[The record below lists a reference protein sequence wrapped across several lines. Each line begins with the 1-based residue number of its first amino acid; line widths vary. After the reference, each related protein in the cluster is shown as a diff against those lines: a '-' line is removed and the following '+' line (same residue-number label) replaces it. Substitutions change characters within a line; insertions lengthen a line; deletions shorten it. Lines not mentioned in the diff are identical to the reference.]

1 MFFKTFVQRRSRRL
15 IFIIIGYFLLILNSA
30 TTIEAAGKDIAFLNL
45 CRYGT
50 LDEIKAALDEGAD
63 PNSVFN
69 GKYQPGLTPLMHAA
83 EFNSNPDVLDAL
95 VKGGAD
101 VHDDIHGKTVL
112 QHAIRNE
119 NRNVL
124 RRILEIGVGAHEMV
138 DAIDYAYSNC
148 ELDVIQ
154 MLLEASTGIK
164 VIGIDEKTSFDE
176 WEYKVIDV
184 QVYQILSDVFED
196 HRARGS
202 RQLGDFFRVED
213 RHGNIFDFD
222 SGTSLAHHHMFKTDT
237 WHYKNIG
244 PTFTAIIPVAFDDPK
259 EAEVLFL
266 SPREEEKSRRDQTKI
281 VYVNLKN
288 TTAKSSVK
296 TTNSKSPYVEN
307 VAARE
312 SEVKTREEEE
322 VKLPDSVSQLDGVIL
337 DAVGR
342 EWPFKKILERA
353 EKGVSEMQFLA
364 GWGYDYGMPGLKIDY
379 KKAAYWY
386 EKSAGQGNAKAMAML
401 GHLYNNG
408 MGLVKDEE
416 EALKLWKQSLPGLER
431 GTKKEDPYS
440 MLILGGLLL
449 HGRLGEKDPGKA
461 FDLFTKAAELGLP
474 VAMNNIGLMFY
485 EGNGVEQD
493 YARAMEWFKKAAELG
508 YPEAMYNI
516 GWMFYKGNGVEQ
528 DYARAMEWFKKAA
541 ELGYPAAMYNIG
553 WMFEKGNGVGQD
565 YARAME
571 WYKKAAELGLPE
583 AMNSIGWMFEKGNGV
598 EQDFDKAVEWYEKA
612 NALEDSSKVK
622 PKGEIRIA
630 KGIPYDARWQY
641 SYIVDFYRDNVK
653 ALWKLEEIFELPVWT
668 VVWEPGLGSLPFAVV
683 FQGFFTNREGTIRKI
698 FIFFSVFPERGTEI
712 LGIRHAFDG
721 DFSFRGG
728 LPGWLEYELEKFEG
742 ESSVKEQRENKVTT
756 GQEVVSDEFLEA
768 LDTVSET
775 LDEIIF
781 GNTNV
786 DEKQTNLK
794 KENEGKLPGEREFP
808 LAGRISASHANIR
821 SGHSILTE
829 RIANLP
835 RGKDV
840 TVLDNWV
847 SDTDQEGILKNDVT
861 LQVDGRK
868 KTFGKGKAVSIL
880 QYDASRKKFLLS
892 LQDKNNTV
900 TGWVTEENVKSL
912 KGLVWYKIATP
923 EGTTGWVL
931 GEFLAFK

>member
-101 VHDDIHGKTVL
+101 VHDDIHGNTVL

-196 HRARGS
+196 HKARGS

-449 HGRLGEKDPGKA
+449 QDRLGEKDPGKA

-474 VAMNNIGLMFY
+474 AAMNNIGLMF
-485 EGNGVEQD
+485 E
-493 YARAMEWFKKAAELG
+493 
-508 YPEAMYNI
+508 
-516 GWMFYKGNGVEQ
+516 KGNGVE
-528 DYARAMEWFKKAA
+528 
-541 ELGYPAAMYNIG
+541 
-553 WMFEKGNGVGQD
+553 QD

-571 WYKKAAELGLPE
+571 WYKKAAELGYPV
-583 AMNSIGWMFEKGNGV
+583 AMYNIGWMFEKGNGV

-742 ESSVKEQRENKVTT
+742 ESSVKEQREN
-756 GQEVVSDEFLEA
+756 
-768 LDTVSET
+768 
-775 LDEIIF
+775 
-781 GNTNV
+781 
-786 DEKQTNLK
+786 
-794 KENEGKLPGEREFP
+794 
-808 LAGRISASHANIR
+808 
-821 SGHSILTE
+821 
-829 RIANLP
+829 
-835 RGKDV
+835 
-840 TVLDNWV
+840 
-847 SDTDQEGILKNDVT
+847 
-861 LQVDGRK
+861 
-868 KTFGKGKAVSIL
+868 
-880 QYDASRKKFLLS
+880 
-892 LQDKNNTV
+892 
-900 TGWVTEENVKSL
+900 
-912 KGLVWYKIATP
+912 
-923 EGTTGWVL
+923 
-931 GEFLAFK
+931 

>member
-101 VHDDIHGKTVL
+101 VHDDIHGNTVL

-196 HRARGS
+196 HKARGS

-449 HGRLGEKDPGKA
+449 QDRLGEKDPGKA

-474 VAMNNIGLMFY
+474 AAMNNIGL
-485 EGNGVEQD
+485 
-493 YARAMEWFKKAAELG
+493 
-508 YPEAMYNI
+508 
-516 GWMFYKGNGVEQ
+516 
-528 DYARAMEWFKKAA
+528 
-541 ELGYPAAMYNIG
+541 
-553 WMFEKGNGVGQD
+553 
-565 YARAME
+565 
-571 WYKKAAELGLPE
+571 
-583 AMNSIGWMFEKGNGV
+583 MFEKGNGV

-742 ESSVKEQRENKVTT
+742 ESSVKEQREN
-756 GQEVVSDEFLEA
+756 
-768 LDTVSET
+768 
-775 LDEIIF
+775 
-781 GNTNV
+781 
-786 DEKQTNLK
+786 
-794 KENEGKLPGEREFP
+794 
-808 LAGRISASHANIR
+808 
-821 SGHSILTE
+821 
-829 RIANLP
+829 
-835 RGKDV
+835 
-840 TVLDNWV
+840 
-847 SDTDQEGILKNDVT
+847 
-861 LQVDGRK
+861 
-868 KTFGKGKAVSIL
+868 
-880 QYDASRKKFLLS
+880 
-892 LQDKNNTV
+892 
-900 TGWVTEENVKSL
+900 
-912 KGLVWYKIATP
+912 
-923 EGTTGWVL
+923 
-931 GEFLAFK
+931 

>member
-101 VHDDIHGKTVL
+101 VHDDIHGNTVL

-196 HRARGS
+196 HKARGS

-449 HGRLGEKDPGKA
+449 QDRLGEKDPGKA

-516 GWMFYKGNGVEQ
+516 GWMFYEGNGVEQDYARAMEWFKKAAELGYPVAMNNIGLMFYDGNGVEQDYARAMEWFKKAAELGLPVAMSNIGWMFCDGNGVEQDYARAMEWFKKAAELGYPAAMHNIGWMFEKGNGVEQ

-541 ELGYPAAMYNIG
+541 ELGYPAAMNNIG
-553 WMFEKGNGVGQD
+553 SMFYHGNGVEQD

-571 WYKKAAELGLPE
+571 WFKKAAELGYPVAMYNIGWMFYEGNGVEQDYARAMEWFKKAAELGYPE

-742 ESSVKEQRENKVTT
+742 ESSVKEQREN
-756 GQEVVSDEFLEA
+756 
-768 LDTVSET
+768 
-775 LDEIIF
+775 
-781 GNTNV
+781 
-786 DEKQTNLK
+786 
-794 KENEGKLPGEREFP
+794 
-808 LAGRISASHANIR
+808 
-821 SGHSILTE
+821 
-829 RIANLP
+829 
-835 RGKDV
+835 
-840 TVLDNWV
+840 
-847 SDTDQEGILKNDVT
+847 
-861 LQVDGRK
+861 
-868 KTFGKGKAVSIL
+868 
-880 QYDASRKKFLLS
+880 
-892 LQDKNNTV
+892 
-900 TGWVTEENVKSL
+900 
-912 KGLVWYKIATP
+912 
-923 EGTTGWVL
+923 
-931 GEFLAFK
+931 

>member
-101 VHDDIHGKTVL
+101 VHDDIHGNTVL

-196 HRARGS
+196 HKARGS

-449 HGRLGEKDPGKA
+449 QDRLGEKDPGKA

-508 YPEAMYNI
+508 FPEAMT
-516 GWMFYKGNGVEQ
+516 
-528 DYARAMEWFKKAA
+528 A
-541 ELGYPAAMYNIG
+541 
-553 WMFEKGNGVGQD
+553 
-565 YARAME
+565 
-571 WYKKAAELGLPE
+571 
-583 AMNSIGWMFEKGNGV
+583 IGWMFEKGNGV
-598 EQDFDKAVEWYEKA
+598 EQDYDKAVEWYEKA

-742 ESSVKEQRENKVTT
+742 ESSVKEQREN
-756 GQEVVSDEFLEA
+756 
-768 LDTVSET
+768 
-775 LDEIIF
+775 
-781 GNTNV
+781 
-786 DEKQTNLK
+786 
-794 KENEGKLPGEREFP
+794 
-808 LAGRISASHANIR
+808 
-821 SGHSILTE
+821 
-829 RIANLP
+829 
-835 RGKDV
+835 
-840 TVLDNWV
+840 
-847 SDTDQEGILKNDVT
+847 
-861 LQVDGRK
+861 
-868 KTFGKGKAVSIL
+868 
-880 QYDASRKKFLLS
+880 
-892 LQDKNNTV
+892 
-900 TGWVTEENVKSL
+900 
-912 KGLVWYKIATP
+912 
-923 EGTTGWVL
+923 
-931 GEFLAFK
+931 